1 MHDRDEAGTTAKRRL
16 VVTIHGD
23 SEADLARGLH
33 EATIRLSA
41 GEAWGSAADS
51 ACWVRWTTEEPD
63 KNRRTPP
70 EDQQSHPGPVS

>member
-1 MHDRDEAGTTAKRRL
+1 MHDRDEASTPGQRRL

-41 GEAWGSAADS
+41 GESWGSAADNG
-51 ACWVRWTTEEPD
+51 CCVRWTTEEPD
-63 KNRRTPP
+63 KNRGTPP
-70 EDQQSHPGPVS
+70 GNRHIHAGPVS